1 MAFNYHLIPAL
12 GVQYWLLKQS
22 IQIVTKKTK
31 EFYLNI
37 FFHKV
42 KVSKVYNN
50 VIKFYG
56 YCQIVLKALIAAPQS
71 SVTFTYFIL
80 TELASA
86 CRCSRNMI
94 MVLKSVTFM
103 LIGGKYVSSVFLSS
117 STFIW
122 PINQPNNKTLH
133 VISLFLLPLLVSF

>member
-1 MAFNYHLIPAL
+1 M
-12 GVQYWLLKQS
+12 
-22 IQIVTKKTK
+22 
-31 EFYLNI
+31 
-37 FFHKV
+37 